1 MTNIMNQQGQIEDI
15 PAFNENSLQEL
26 NWAIESSGG
35 EFSLILAHCNSA
47 SLRQRLTQKLQASC
61 RVEIREIILD
71 QPVTTLYT
79 TIQAELG
86 NEHPEALIVSGLESV
101 KAIDSMLTGA
111 NQVREEFRKNFPFPV
126 VLWVTDEVLQK
137 LIRLAPD
144 LQSWTTAVEFAI
156 PTEDL
161 IQCIQQTADEVF
173 AKVLEVGAGRF
184 LDNTALNLGIGSPR
198 RTELELARVELQN
211 RGVTL
216 HPEIESSLEFVL
228 GRDARGSMEQSR
240 QHYERSLAILEKAAQ
255 EDKQT
260 AEGTSPHL
268 PIAPQAHSV
277 GTSSPPSPHSPLPT
291 LLERRACLLYCM
303 GLWWR
308 TYAVLHHTESDRAR
322 ATAKDY
328 FQECITVFDQA
339 NREDLVANFINGL
352 GAVLQRMHCWDEL
365 EAVARRAISLHQ
377 TYPHPFRLAR
387 AYGFLAEV
395 ALAKSAWK
403 EAQESA
409 QQALAILDNAAS
421 TAENSVSCET
431 IADLEWEQSS
441 HRGWYLFALARAQIA
456 LGEKTEAIATLE
468 TAKVQTKAQYEP
480 ELYIHILSELRDCYF
495 KEAEYLKAFNIKLEL
510 RSNEQTYGIRAFTGA
525 GRLQPKQ
532 QVTNPALAL
541 VEQQETVAQEIAATG
556 REQDIKRLVERVARP
571 DHKLTIIYG
580 QSGVGKSSILQAGLI
595 PVLKHKAIG
604 TRDVVPVLQQVYPDW
619 IRELGDRL
627 AEALPERRTSPPT
640 PPLVGE
646 GRQTPPFPAREGGLG
661 GLGLSD
667 TKSFTSNLLPIN
679 GEGAGDG
686 VSAILN
692 QLETNADNELL
703 TVLIF
708 DQFEEFFFVYKDPK
722 QRLTFYNFLRE
733 CLDVPHVRVILSL
746 REDYLYYLL
755 ECNDRLTNLEVINNN
770 ILDKDILYYLGNFS
784 REDTKA
790 LIESFTHTTKLL
802 LEPELIDLLVEDLAG
817 DFGEI
822 RPIELQVVGTQL
834 QTEKIL
840 TLAQYQKHGPKEEL
854 VGKFLEEVVKDCGIE
869 NEQIAKLVLYLLTD
883 ENNTRP
889 LKTRADLELELEV
902 KSETLDLVLLIL
914 VKSGLVF
921 KVPAVPADRYQLV
934 HDYLVPFVRQ
944 QQSERLI
951 AELEKE
957 REQRKLTEAK
967 LNEVLKQKLKTAR
980 RSAITLASLLVLIC
994 GVATLAT
1001 TVGINTYLTSLTLDS
1016 EKKSELDRVVSA
1028 LKVAKQFKQLSIAA
1042 IPETRLR
1049 VLRELNQAVY
1059 GVTERNRLEGHTESV
1074 TSVSFSRDGKLLAS
1088 GSEDK
1093 TVKLWDLDSR
1103 KDVKTFSK
1111 HTGSVTN
1118 VSFSPDGKIIASAS
1132 KDKTVKLW
1140 SLNGTLLKN
1149 LKHDDGVI
1157 SVIFSPDG
1165 KMIATACEDK
1175 TVKLWSIDG
1184 TLLKNLKHDDS
1195 VITISFAPNSK
1206 MLATAS
1212 NDDTIK
1218 IWNIDGI
1225 KIQTINNY
1233 GAIDIKFSSEGHIIA
1248 TNKDHKVKY
1257 YDRDGNLLKTSLF
1270 SRSPSLSNLISSTF
1284 HSDGNLL
1291 AVVEPSSNRD
1301 NRILILNTKQLY
1313 FNREFP
1319 GHSDK
1324 INYLSFSP
1332 NGKLLASA
1340 SKDKTV
1346 KLWNIDSKLSNLT
1359 EYGISEVRFN
1369 PDGKTVMTASNDNK
1383 VQFWKR
1389 DATFP
1394 KNFQKYGSQP
1404 SFSPD
1409 GKTIFTTS
1417 ADKIV
1422 KRLLTL
1428 DGREIQLFNEHGDS
1442 VSEIS
1447 FSPDSK
1453 IIAAPNGDST
1463 ISLWRSDG
1471 NLIKTLKGHT
1481 DKVTDITF
1489 SPDSKIIASIGNDN
1503 VVKLWKNN
1511 GTLIKTLGHTG
1522 HIKGVMFSSDS
1533 KILASIDNSN
1543 VAKIWRNNGTFLKT
1557 LEEPIE
1563 GVENITFS
1571 PDSKM
1576 IITSS
1581 GDNEEVNLLN
1591 SDGTKI
1597 TTLKGQI
1604 VKLWRS
1610 DGTLVKTLNGHLDGV
1625 KNMTFSPDGKIIA
1638 STGDDNIVKLWHSNG
1653 TLIKTLQRH
1662 TDSVTSVIFSPN
1674 GRIIA
1679 SLSSNANNAF
1689 FSSNAE
1695 NSMIN
1700 LWRSNDGTL
1709 IKSIDNYGINS
1720 IKFSSDSTIIA
1731 SINKDKTIKLLSS
1744 NGTLRTVLKEHNDKI
1759 TNLSFSK
1766 DSKLIASISQDN
1778 TMRLWNLDRK
1788 QKSIRRGYSSEK
1800 KCYFIP
1806 EYCQVNLSSD
1816 GKIITAVT
1824 TSVRSEDNKSI
1835 YTLQMWTIDDKKPQT
1850 LKELSDVHFS
1860 KDGKLIASVSEDIK
1874 SNYTVKFWNGEGKQ
1888 VKSFSALKA
1897 SSFSFSPDG
1906 RTVAVTTNK
1915 NYSVQLWSTD
1925 EMLTTINGHSDQIN
1939 SASLSPD
1946 GKTIASSSSD
1956 NTIKL
1961 WTREGVLL
1969 RTLKGHT
1976 DKVNSV
1982 IFSPDGKTIAS
1993 ASDDTTVKLWNLEG
2007 KEIKTLKGHKDKVK
2021 RVIFSPNGKIIA
2033 SASDDKTINLWK
2045 SSADSPFQTL
2055 EGVSNQK
2062 ISFSSDSNILTV
2074 SSAEYGN
2081 VKLYFLNSI
2090 WFKDTEFSDSQ
2101 YHDVGFS
2108 PDGKAIALASD
2119 NGVSVLSWDLD
2130 DLLVRGCNWARDYLK
2145 NNPKAKGDRTLCD
2158 DIK

>member
-1 MTNIMNQQGQIEDI
+1 MTNIMNQQGQIKDI
-15 PAFNENSLQEL
+15 AAFNENSLQEL
-26 NWAIESSGG
+26 TWAIESSRG

-47 SLRQRLTQKLQASC
+47 SLRQRLTQKLQVSSP
-61 RVEIREIILD
+61 VEIPEIILE
-71 QPVTTLYT
+71 QSVTTLYT
-79 TIQAELG
+79 TIQAQLG
-86 NEHPEALIVSGLESV
+86 NEHPEALIVSGLELV
-101 KAIDSMLTGA
+101 KAIDFMLTGA
-111 NQVREEFRKNFPFPV
+111 NQVREEFRKNFPFPLV
-126 VLWVTDEVLQK
+126 FWVTDEVLQK

-144 LQSWTTAVEFAI
+144 LQSWTTTVEFAI

-161 IQCIQQTADEVF
+161 IQYIQQTADEVF

-211 RGVTL
+211 RDVTL

-240 QHYERSLAILEKAAQ
+240 QHYERSLAL
-255 EDKQT
+255 
-260 AEGTSPHL
+260 L
-268 PIAPQAHSV
+268 PN
-277 GTSSPPSPHSPLPT
+277 TDSPLPK

-308 TYAVLHHTESDRAR
+308 TYAVLNHVESDRAR

-328 FQECITVFDQA
+328 FQECITVFDEA

-352 GAVLQRMHCWDEL
+352 GAVLQRMQCWDEL

-377 TYPHPFRLAR
+377 TYLHPFRLAR
-387 AYGFLAEV
+387 AYGFQAEV

-409 QQALAILDNAAS
+409 QQALTILDNAAS
-421 TAENSVSCET
+421 TAENSVSSET

-441 HRGWYLFALARAQIA
+441 HRGWYLLALARAQIA
-456 LGEKTEAIATLE
+456 LGEKKEAIATLE
-468 TAKVQTKAQYEP
+468 TAKVQTKAQYDP
-480 ELYIHILSELRDCYF
+480 ELYIQILGELRDCYF
-495 KEAEYLKAFNIKLEL
+495 QQAEYFKAFNIKLEL

-532 QVTNPALAL
+532 QVTNPALVL

-556 REQDIKRLVERVARP
+556 REQDIKRLVERVGRP

-595 PVLKHKAIG
+595 PVLKNKAIG

-627 AEALPERRTSPPT
+627 AEAIAQRRTSAQNSSQQEKET
-640 PPLVGE
+640 
-646 GRQTPPFPAREGGLG
+646 TDA
-661 GLGLSD
+661 
-667 TKSFTSNLLPIN
+667 IN
-679 GEGAGDG
+679 
-686 VSAILN
+686 SILN
-692 QLETNADNELL
+692 QLQTNADNELL

-733 CLDVPHVRVILSL
+733 CLDVPHARVILAL

-784 REDTKA
+784 RKDAKA
-790 LIESFTHTTKLL
+790 LIESFTQTTKLL
-802 LEPELIDLLVEDLAG
+802 LDAELIDALVEDLAG

-834 QTEKIL
+834 QTEKIT
-840 TLAQYQKHGPKEEL
+840 TLAQYQERGPKEEL
-854 VGKFLEEVVKDCGIE
+854 VGRFLEEVVKDCGTE

-902 KSETLDLVLLIL
+902 KAETLDLVLLIL

-921 KVPAVPADRYQLV
+921 KVPAVPAARYQLV

-944 QQSERLI
+944 QQSQRLI

-967 LNEVLKQKLKTAR
+967 LNEVLKQRLKTAR
-980 RSAITLASLLVLIC
+980 RSAITLASLLVVIC

-1001 TVGINTYLTSLTLDS
+1001 AVGINTYLTSLTLDS

-1049 VLRELNQAVY
+1049 VLTELNQAVY
-1059 GVTERNRLEGHTESV
+1059 QVTERNRLEGHTESV
-1074 TSVSFSRDGKLLAS
+1074 TSISFSPDGRLLAS

-1093 TVKLWDLDSR
+1093 TVKLWNLDSK

-1111 HTGSVTN
+1111 HTGSVTS

-1132 KDKTVKLW
+1132 KDKTVKIW

-1149 LKHDDGVI
+1149 LKHDDSVI
-1157 SVIFSPDG
+1157 SVLFSPDG
-1165 KMIATACEDK
+1165 RILATVSEDK
-1175 TVKLWSIDG
+1175 TVKLWSING

-1195 VITISFAPNSK
+1195 VMTISFAPNSK

-1212 NDDTIK
+1212 NDDTINLWNLDGKK
-1218 IWNIDGI
+1218 I
-1225 KIQTINNY
+1225 KKINNY
-1233 GAIDIKFSSEGHIIA
+1233 SAINIRFSSDGQLIIA
-1248 TNKDHKVKY
+1248 TNKDGSIKF
-1257 YDRDGNLLKTSLF
+1257 YDRNGILLKN
-1270 SRSPSLSNLISSTF
+1270 SNINPLISPTLNSINF
-1284 HSDGNLL
+1284 SSDGNLSAFL
-1291 AVVEPSSNRD
+1291 RNDSDESNLKKVELSIPGKYD
-1301 NRILILNTKQLY
+1301 IPITY
-1313 FNREFP
+1313 F
-1319 GHSDK
+1319 GHSDR
-1324 INYLSFSP
+1324 INSLSFSP

-1346 KLWNIDSKLSNLT
+1346 RLWSTDSKLSLSNLT
-1359 EYGISEVRFN
+1359 QHGISEVRFS
-1369 PDGKTVMTASNDNK
+1369 PDGKTVVTPSNDK
-1383 VQFWKR
+1383 VVLWNR
-1389 DATFP
+1389 DGTFL
-1394 KNFQKYGSQP
+1394 KNLQEYDSQP
-1404 SFSPD
+1404 NFSPD

-1417 ADKIV
+1417 ADSIV

-1471 NLIKTLKGHT
+1471 TLIKTLKGHT
-1481 DKVTDITF
+1481 NKVTDITF

-1511 GTLIKTLGHTG
+1511 GTLIKTLEGHTG

-1543 VAKIWRNNGTFLKT
+1543 VAKIWRNDGTFIKT

-1571 PDSKM
+1571 PDGKM

-1581 GDNEEVNLLN
+1581 GNNEEVNLLN
-1591 SDGTKI
+1591 SDSTQI

-1625 KNMTFSPDGKIIA
+1625 KNITFSPDGKIIA

-1653 TLIKTLQRH
+1653 TLIKTLQGH

-1679 SLSSNANNAF
+1679 SLST
-1689 FSSNAE
+1689 NAE
-1695 NSMIN
+1695 SSTIN

-1720 IKFSSDSTIIA
+1720 IIFSNSSSMIA
-1731 SINKDKTIKLLSS
+1731 SINKDKTIKIWKID
-1744 NGTLRTVLKEHNDKI
+1744 GTLRTVLRGHNDEI
-1759 TNLSFSK
+1759 THLSFSQ
-1766 DSKLIASISQDN
+1766 DSKLIASTSKDN
-1778 TMRLWNLDRK
+1778 TVKLWNLDGK
-1788 QKSIRRGYSSEK
+1788 EPTILRGYSSENN
-1800 KCYFIP
+1800 CEFTP
-1806 EYCQVNLSSD
+1806 EDCQVNFSRN

-1824 TSVRSEDNKSI
+1824 TSVRSEDKKYI
-1835 YTLQMWTIDDKKPQT
+1835 YTVKMWTVDDKKLQT
-1850 LKELSDVHFS
+1850 LKELSDVQFS
-1860 KDGKLIASVSEDIK
+1860 NDGKLIASVSEDSK
-1874 SNYTVKFWNGEGKQ
+1874 SNYTVKFWNREGKQ
-1888 VKSFSALKA
+1888 LKSFSALKA

-1925 EMLTTINGHSDQIN
+1925 GTLLTKINGHSDQIN

-1946 GKTIASSSSD
+1946 GKTIATASD
-1956 NTIKL
+1956 DTTVKL
-1961 WTREGVLL
+1961 WTKEGVLL

-1993 ASDDTTVKLWNLEG
+1993 ASDDTTVNLWNLKG
-2007 KEIKTLKGHKDKVK
+2007 KEIKTLKGHKNKVK
-2021 RVIFSPNGKIIA
+2021 SVIFSPNGKIIA
-2033 SASDDKTINLWK
+2033 SASDDKTLNLWK
-2045 SSADSPFQTL
+2045 SGDDTPFQSL

-2062 ISFSSDSNILTV
+2062 MSFSPDSNILA
-2074 SSAEYGN
+2074 SSSSEYGN
-2081 VKLYFLNSI
+2081 FKLYFLNSI
-2090 WFKDTEFSDSQ
+2090 WFKDPQLSISTGWN
-2101 YHDVGFS
+2101 DVSFS
-2108 PDGKAIALASD
+2108 PDGKKIAVAGE
-2119 NGVSVLSWDLD
+2119 NGVSVWSWDLD
-2130 DLLVRGCNWARDYLK
+2130 ELLVRGCNIAQDYLK
-2145 NNPKAKGDRTLCD
+2145 NNPKAKSDRTLCD